1 MDLCEWESGEDLG
14 GVVGEKIIF
23 RIYCMEK
30 TSIFNEEEKN
40 SLGPTLPDNII
51 YL

>member
-30 TSIFNEEEKN
+30 HLFLMKKKKSH
-40 SLGPTLPDNII
+40 
-51 YL
+51 